1 MSIIYS
7 KRAVLGGDVME
18 KAIGAYL
25 GKLTGKMSGFLHAA
39 PEDPA
44 DREDQELIRCIRHAM
59 EEWNQAQK
67 FFECVSEPEL
77 IDYAIYRIE
86 ASKKRYMY
94 LLKKAKEK
102 GVKVDCC

>member
-1 MSIIYS
+1 
-7 KRAVLGGDVME
+7 ME
-18 KAIGAYL
+18 KAIGTYL
-25 GKLTGKMSGFLHAA
+25 GKLTGKMSELLHAVS
-39 PEDPA
+39 ENPA
-44 DREDQELIRCIRHAM
+44 DQEDQELIRCIRHAM

-67 FFECVSEPEL
+67 LFDCVSEPEL
-77 IDYAIYRIE
+77 IDYAIYKIE

>member
-1 MSIIYS
+1 
-7 KRAVLGGDVME
+7 ME
-18 KAIGAYL
+18 KALGTYL
-25 GKLTGKMSGFLHAA
+25 GKLSNMVGGIFHGAY
-39 PEDPA
+39 EDPESQ
-44 DREDQELIRCIRHAM
+44 EDQELINCVKHAM
-59 EEWNQAQK
+59 EEWNQAEK
-67 FFECVSEPEL
+67 FFESVSEPDL